1 MVINCLICQQPAI
14 ISSMSFNLM
23 KQDTQFINVF
33 TVDLSEYHFN
43 FLPDTKLSTRRK
55 KRSLFQAQSG
65 ARIGGRWLFLVS
77 IKSTGVH
84 QSACKVSL

>member
-43 FLPDTKLSTRRK
+43 FLPDTKTQHK
-55 KRSLFQAQSG
+55 EEEKVPFSG
-65 ARIGGRWLFLVS
+65 SKWGS
-77 IKSTGVH
+77 
-84 QSACKVSL
+84 